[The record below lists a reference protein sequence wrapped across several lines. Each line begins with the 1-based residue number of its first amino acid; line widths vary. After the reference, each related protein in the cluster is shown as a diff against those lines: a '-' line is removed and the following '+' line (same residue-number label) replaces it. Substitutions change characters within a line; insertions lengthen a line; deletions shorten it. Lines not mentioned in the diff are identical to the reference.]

1 MDAMQQRA
9 GKWRAVS
16 YPALLPRGGHG
27 QDGGGVGDAGGE
39 RHGGAAAD
47 EVGARR
53 PGLRPPDE
61 GAPRGLRHSDG
72 SLGVPS
78 SSPPSEPGSGAC
90 AGEGPSGAGRGE
102 RSGTTT
108 VMGTLSSIARP
119 DKEQSDKEG
128 AERHQRDKERALGLA
143 PRLARP

>member
-9 GKWRAVS
+9 GKWRGVS
-16 YPALLPRGGHG
+16 YLTLLPRGGHG

-39 RHGGAAAD
+39 WHGGAAAD

-61 GAPRGLRHSDG
+61 GAPRGLRRSDG

-78 SSPPSEPGSGAC
+78 SSPPSEPGTGAG
-90 AGEGPSGAGRGE
+90 AGAAEGEGPPTPSGAGRGA

-108 VMGTLSSIARP
+108 APGTFSSRSRPPRGCWNAARRYY
-119 DKEQSDKEG
+119 KK
-128 AERHQRDKERALGLA
+128 
-143 PRLARP
+143 AR